1 MMDRRNFVIQSGTV
15 ITATALMSMVSNH
28 ILADSTKSVKKSFW
42 DKRPNPDDFE
52 QVIMKAIAYGV
63 NAPSPHNTQSWK
75 FEIVSDTEMNLYADE
90 NILLPATDPP
100 ARQIHLGLG
109 CFAEMLK
116 IGTSILGYQT
126 EIQWFP
132 QGNYALAEIGT
143 KPTANIKIQK
153 DASVQKHELAD
164 YVFTRQTNRR
174 VYKGDIITFQET
186 DMLQNLSKV
195 EYSELFFITN
205 SSEIQAYG
213 DLFYK
218 AFEMESR
225 TYEPNEET
233 RTLFRF
239 SEEERA
245 KIRNGVS
252 IPQMG
257 YSGMAKFFA
266 EKSLDKGNK
275 EKWHSDKSISLS
287 LKGIKKG
294 INSSKGL
301 AFFKTKNNTSMDWVK
316 TGQDYLRFNL
326 ALAKLNLQLHPYN
339 QIIQEYAEMQDLQK
353 EFNQKINCKAP
364 AKIQM
369 IARLG
374 RAKEGYIS
382 YRRFI
387 KDMKI

>member
-1 MMDRRNFVIQSGTV
+1 MDRRNFVVQSGTI
-15 ITATALMSMVSNH
+15 ITATTFMSMFSNP
-28 ILADSTKSVKKSFW
+28 ILANNAQSTGKSFW

-52 QVIMKAIAYGV
+52 QALMKAIAYGV

-75 FEIVSDTEMNLYADE
+75 FEILSDTEMNLYADE

-109 CFAEMLK
+109 CFAEMFK
-116 IGTSILGYQT
+116 IAATVLGYQT

-132 QGNYALAEIGT
+132 QGNYSLEEIGK
-143 KPTANIKIQK
+143 KPAANIKIK
-153 DASVQKHELAD
+153 RDANIQKHELAD
-164 YVFTRQTNRR
+164 YVFARQTNRR
-174 VYKGDIITFQET
+174 IYKGEIITSQEIET
-186 DMLQNLSKV
+186 LQNLSKV
-195 EYSELFFITN
+195 NHSELFFITN
-205 SSEIQAYG
+205 ASEMQAYG

-239 SEEERA
+239 NEEERA

-257 YSGMAKFFA
+257 YSGIAKFFA
-266 EKSLDKGNK
+266 ERSLDKGNK
-275 EKWHSDKSISLS
+275 EKWHSEKSISLS

-294 INSSKGL
+294 IDSSKGL
-301 AFFKTKNNTSMDWVK
+301 VFFKTKNNTQSDWVK

-326 ALAKLNLQLHPYN
+326 ALAKLELQLHPYN
-339 QIIQEYAEMQDLQK
+339 QIIQEYPEMQDLQK
-353 EFNQKINCKAP
+353 EFNQKINCEAP

-387 KDMKI
+387 KDMKV